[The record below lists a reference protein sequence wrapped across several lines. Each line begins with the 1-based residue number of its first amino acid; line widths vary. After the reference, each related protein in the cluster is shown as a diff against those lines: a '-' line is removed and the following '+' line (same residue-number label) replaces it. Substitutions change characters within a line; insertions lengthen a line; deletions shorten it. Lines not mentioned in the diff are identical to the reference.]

1 MTVGLV
7 VFDVDG
13 TLVDSQA
20 HILASMAGAFATLGR
35 EAPGRAETLSIVG
48 LSLPVA
54 MERLAQDAGP
64 EELDALVEAYK
75 ATFMSI
81 RVSGEDASPLYPG
94 TRTML
99 DGLSERPD
107 LLLGLAT
114 GKSRRGLQHL
124 VEAHGLASYFV
135 TTQVA
140 DDHPSKPHP
149 SMLNACLAETGAG
162 ADVAVMVGDTEFDI
176 DMGRAAG
183 FRTIAVSWGYHQ
195 VERLGAADRH
205 ISDWAELPGV
215 LADLGVLE

>member
-1 MTVGLV
+1 MTLGLV

-20 HILASMAGAFATLGR
+20 HILASMAGAFAALGR

-54 MERLAQDAGP
+54 MARLAPDAPAGDL
-64 EELDALVEAYK
+64 EALVEAYK

-94 TRTML
+94 TRVML
-99 DGLSERPD
+99 DGLSVKPD

-124 VEAHGLASYFV
+124 VEAHGLATYFA
-135 TTQVA
+135 TQQVA

-149 SMLNACLAETGAG
+149 SMLHACLSEAGAG
-162 ADVAVMVGDTEFDI
+162 AGRAVMVGDTEFDI
-176 DMGRAAG
+176 EMGRAAG
-183 FRTIAVSWGYHQ
+183 FCTVGVTWGYHGL
-195 VERLGAADRH
+195 ERLAAADRL
-205 ISDWAELPGV
+205 ISNWSELPGV
-215 LADLGVLE
+215 LAELGIAA